1 MSEWVEWD
9 AFPDPPKR
17 RRRPKIE
24 VLPPQEPESRIRVD
38 VQHYHHQR
46 RSNQL
51 PPWLPFAVIGFLIAL
66 RFLPAIGIA
75 LVVIM
80 ALMFVSYYRN
90 HSCALGGCRR
100 DYSDCHKATWQGVL
114 AKPPNGSQINCSP
127 SSSNCWT

>member
-75 LVVIM
+75 LVVIV
-80 ALMFVSYYRN
+80 ALMFAYPIIGIIV
-90 HSCALGGCRR
+90 ALWVGAVVIIAIVTKRR
-100 DYSDCHKATWQGVL
+100 GKAF
-114 AKPPNGSQINCSP
+114 
-127 SSSNCWT
+127 